1 MPSVSL
7 QNQKDSTLRA
17 KLFAIYKNIGGH
29 TAAEI
34 KQTKALIA
42 TLDRQALI
50 AGIKGT
56 TQSQGQTRTQTQTM
70 AQVRMQ
76 PQTVAQVKAQIKAQA
91 QAQRTSRKSRK
102 SRKSQTRVSVKGGK
116 AASTTIPKALRT
128 RVHQLERAISAG
140 TLAARQTRGGLK
152 LTSAAVLKA
161 PKGFKQIDNRTRY
174 EQFLAAYEDIRVTK
188 KSLKTHSVKKTSGG
202 TKTQTRIQTQ
212 TKTQAQKPKSQT
224 SAKKQTVKKTT
235 RKSIKNIYKQ
245 VAGQKHPYMVR
256 KSKKIPTRVGAVPG
270 QGAIPFNRLTLVEQ
284 QKIVAFLNSKEG
296 QKLREKGA
304 PRKVKFQEV
313 KRQSK
318 KKGAANR

>member
-17 KLFAIYKNIGGH
+17 KLFAIYKNLGDH

-34 KQTKALIA
+34 KQTKAMIA
-42 TLDRQALI
+42 TLDRQSLI

-76 PQTVAQVKAQIKAQA
+76 PQTMAQVKAQA

-102 SRKSQTRVSVKGGK
+102 TRKSQTRVSVKGGK
-116 AASTTIPKALRT
+116 AAPTTIPKGLRT
-128 RVHQLERAISAG
+128 RVHQIERAISAK

-174 EQFLAAYEDIRVTK
+174 EQFAAAYEDIRITK
-188 KSLKTHSVKKTSGG
+188 KSLKTRSVKKTPTS
-202 TKTQTRIQTQ
+202 TKTQTKIQTR
-212 TKTQAQKPKSQT
+212 TQVQKPKMQT
-224 SAKKQTVKKTT
+224 AKKQTVKKTT

-245 VAGQKHPYMVR
+245 VAGQKMPYMVK

-270 QGAIPFNRLTLVEQ
+270 QGATPFNRLTLVEQ

-318 KKGAANR
+318 KGAANR